1 MKDEMPTP
9 YPVWPKKGF
18 EEWRKEMEASHCGQ
32 CGEGVF
38 DWEGVCDVCCS
49 EAPGRGL

>member
-1 MKDEMPTP
+1 MSAEPFP

-38 DWEGVCDVCCS
+38 TDEDGRCDVCGA
-49 EAPGRGL
+49 EPT

>member
-9 YPVWPKKGF
+9 YPVWPSEGF
-18 EEWRKEMEASHCGQ
+18 SDWLKRMESENCGQ

-38 DWEGVCDVCCS
+38 DEQGVCDVCGS
-49 EAPGRGL
+49 EAPGRGM